1 MSMSFFFPLGISIAV
16 VDLPV
21 LAVFPSTGTFL
32 VLYAGI
38 AIAAVGGILSIR
50 SSRNGS

>member
-1 MSMSFFFPLGISIAV
+1 MSFFVPLGVSIAV

-21 LAVFPSTGTFL
+21 LAVFPSTGTYL
-32 VLYAGI
+32 VLYVGI
-38 AIAAVGGILSIR
+38 AIAAVGGILTLR